1 MDTLVLSKTWEPYD
15 RVSWQEAFKY
25 ICGGED
31 GTKKVEVLEYH
42 EDRKVHSGSA
52 SGELKEWR
60 VPSVIRFVDA
70 VTPEIKVVKFSREN
84 IYARDRG
91 RCQYCGNHVKMSEFE
106 YEHVIPRRQGGKT
119 IWENIVVA
127 CTGCNQKKG
136 GNTPAG
142 AQMKLLSIPRKPDRH
157 SAKRRITISWKAGMP
172 EAWKM
177 YMREMTYWRSELDND
192 NK

>member
-1 MDTLVLSKTWEPYD
+1 MDTLVLSKSFEAYD
-15 RVSWQEAFKY
+15 RVSWQEAFRY

-31 GTKKVEVLEYH
+31 GTKKVEVLAYH
-42 EDRKVHSGSA
+42 EDRTVHSGSA

-70 VTPEIKVVKFSREN
+70 VTPEINVVKFSREN

-91 RCQYCGNHVKMSEFE
+91 RCQYCGSHVKANEFE
-106 YEHVIPRRQGGKT
+106 YEHVIPRCQGGKT

-127 CTGCNQKKG
+127 CTGCNQKKAG
-136 GNTPAG
+136 KTPAG
-142 AQMKLLSIPRKPDRH
+142 AGMRLLSAPRRPDKH
-157 SAKRRITISWKAGMP
+157 SAKRRITILWKPGMP
-172 EAWKM
+172 EAWKA
-177 YMREMTYWRSELDND
+177 YMREMTYWRGELDND